1 MEIVGIGSDIVEC
14 MRIGR
19 MVDQHGEQF
28 LTRVFTER
36 EIQFCQ
42 SRKHAMQH
50 FAGRWAA
57 KEAVW
62 KCLGAGGRRGASWTE
77 LEIRNDAQ
85 GLPRVHVCGTAR
97 DRARALRVS
106 DILIT
111 VSHCRAYATA
121 TAIAVRHTGA
131 DLPAAEPAG
140 D

>member
-19 MVDQHGEQF
+19 MVEQHGEQF

-57 KEAVW
+57 KEAIV
-62 KCLGAGGRRGASWTE
+62 KCLGAGWRRGISWTE

-85 GLPRVHVCGTAR
+85 GRPHVHVCGAAKDQAR
-97 DRARALRVS
+97 ELRIS

-111 VSHCRAYATA
+111 IAHCRAYAAA
-121 TAIAVRHTGA
+121 TAIAVRHTSSEPPTGPKA
-131 DLPAAEPAG
+131 D
-140 D
+140 

>member
-1 MEIVGIGSDIVEC
+1 
-14 MRIGR
+14 

-28 LTRVFTER
+28 LTRVFTGG

-57 KEAVW
+57 KEAIW
-62 KCLGAGGRRGASWTE
+62 KCLGTGRRRGVRSWTE
-77 LEIRNDAQ
+77 LEIRNDTQ

-97 DRARALRVS
+97 DRVRTLRIS

-111 VSHCRAYATA
+111 IAHCRAYATA
-121 TAIAVRHTGA
+121 TAIAVRHTGE
-131 DLPAAEPAG
+131 LPPAEPEG